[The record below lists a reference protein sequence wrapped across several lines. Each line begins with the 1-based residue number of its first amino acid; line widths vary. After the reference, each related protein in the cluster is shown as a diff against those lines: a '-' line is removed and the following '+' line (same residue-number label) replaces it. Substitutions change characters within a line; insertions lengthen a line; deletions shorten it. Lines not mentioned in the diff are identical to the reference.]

1 MAAILI
7 SNVKRGIRVYSSEG
21 REENHP
27 LSFSRFDTHPQTRLG
42 TFKTQMAACKD
53 RCEQSSEGGISQSKK
68 RKKAILPVHEKSLR
82 GSLTVV
88 VKLRSM
94 LQWFC
99 YKWLWW
105 VLGLILWKIMSP
117 SPWTNDSQLKKIKIV
132 QKEKRLGL
140 YVIRQLVWRQTPKLW
155 ITVYGN

>member
-27 LSFSRFDTHPQTRLG
+27 LSLRRFDTHPQTRLG
-42 TFKTQMAACKD
+42 TFKTQMAACKG

-68 RKKAILPVHEKSLR
+68 RKKVILPVHEKSLR

-88 VKLRSM
+88 VKLRSI
-94 LQWFC
+94 LQ
-99 YKWLWW
+99 
-105 VLGLILWKIMSP
+105 
-117 SPWTNDSQLKKIKIV
+117 
-132 QKEKRLGL
+132 
-140 YVIRQLVWRQTPKLW
+140 
-155 ITVYGN
+155 

>member
-27 LSFSRFDTHPQTRLG
+27 LSFSKFDTHPQTRLG

-68 RKKAILPVHEKSLR
+68 RKKAILPVHEKSLL
-82 GSLTVV
+82 GAV
-88 VKLRSM
+88 
-94 LQWFC
+94 LQ
-99 YKWLWW
+99 L
-105 VLGLILWKIMSP
+105 
-117 SPWTNDSQLKKIKIV
+117 
-132 QKEKRLGL
+132 
-140 YVIRQLVWRQTPKLW
+140 
-155 ITVYGN
+155 